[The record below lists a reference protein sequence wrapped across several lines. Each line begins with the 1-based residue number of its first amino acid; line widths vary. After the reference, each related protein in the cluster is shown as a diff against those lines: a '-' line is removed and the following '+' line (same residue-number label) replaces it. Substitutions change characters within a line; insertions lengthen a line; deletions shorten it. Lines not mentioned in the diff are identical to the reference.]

1 MLDVIYQDEA
11 IVVCVK
17 PFRVI
22 STDEPGGMP
31 DLIREALGKPRL
43 KVRAVHRLDQVVG
56 GLMVYGLTGP
66 AASELS
72 RQIREDSF
80 LKEYQAVVHWRPQYD
95 EGTFTDLLGRDEKTR
110 KTYVTKTPAKGSRR
124 LSSITGFWTTGGAS
138 PWWRSAWRPAGPTRS
153 GPSSPTGGCPWQGTG
168 NTANIPT
175 PRTGR
180 SPCGPAICPSPI
192 PRPASPWTSACRPRK
207 PSPGRFLPK
216 RLRNRKNCQSKKHLP
231 AHTTSRD
238 GQEAL
243 PLTGEYPRW
252 EFCL

>member
-1 MLDVIYQDEA
+1 MLDIIYQDEA

-43 KVRAVHRLDQVVG
+43 KARAVHRLDQVVG

-95 EGTFTDLLGRDEKTR
+95 EGTFTDLLGRDEKKDPEDLR
-110 KTYVTKTPAKGSRR
+110 HQDPRQGGPGGHPPLPASGQPAGLLPGGDPPGDRPDPPDPGPVLPPGDAPGRGPEIQQISRPQGLADRPVVQPSVLHPSRDRPGHGLPPAAPGNRALDVFCRSVFGTERIARVKSISRR
-124 LSSITGFWTTGGAS
+124 ILPPETVK
-138 PWWRSAWRPAGPTRS
+138 RR
-153 GPSSPTGGCPWQGTG
+153 CP
-168 NTANIPT
+168 
-175 PRTGR
+175 
-180 SPCGPAICPSPI
+180 
-192 PRPASPWTSACRPRK
+192 
-207 PSPGRFLPK
+207 
-216 RLRNRKNCQSKKHLP
+216 
-231 AHTTSRD
+231 
-238 GQEAL
+238 
-243 PLTGEYPRW
+243 
-252 EFCL
+252 